1 MQPGVRR
8 AQGGVAGGAASS
20 QRAGAGVDQHVG
32 GAGDL
37 AQPRRVAGCGDH
49 AALVGVQPGE
59 DARSPAAPPP
69 TSTSGG
75 DRAVRIAARR
85 LDLDHVG
92 AEVGEQL
99 AAIGQRAPVP
109 NSATRIPP
117 RAVLSFS
124 LVLIAVDCCG
134 LSAKTASLRKTAK
147 ARTAMHEDLIGPL
160 LRRELGVEAAA
171 IRPLIGG
178 EVGRVF
184 RVDASGASFVVK
196 FVNAS
201 PEPPF
206 AAERI
211 DDRVYGSRWS
221 NLVPAYDLLRAN
233 GVAVPVLQASG
244 TLADAGLH
252 YAVLDYLDGDP
263 DDGSPAWAACVGAV
277 LGRLHTIT
285 RAHHGWVGMDPA
297 DAVRWPS
304 AFATSFRGWLARGEG
319 HLAANSA
326 RGRRAAV

>member
-1 MQPGVRR
+1 
-8 AQGGVAGGAASS
+8 
-20 QRAGAGVDQHVG
+20 
-32 GAGDL
+32 
-37 AQPRRVAGCGDH
+37 
-49 AALVGVQPGE
+49 
-59 DARSPAAPPP
+59 
-69 TSTSGG
+69 
-75 DRAVRIAARR
+75 
-85 LDLDHVG
+85 
-92 AEVGEQL
+92 
-99 AAIGQRAPVP
+99 
-109 NSATRIPP
+109 
-117 RAVLSFS
+117 
-124 LVLIAVDCCG
+124 
-134 LSAKTASLRKTAK
+134 
-147 ARTAMHEDLIGPL
+147 MHEDLIGPL

-319 HLAANSA
+319 HLAANL
-326 RGRRAAV
+326 RAAVALRCEPLLEALSEPAQFVFSHTDGFQGVQKNAGGWTLLGVIDIEDHQFTDQRFVLAGFERVLPPVLWPTDRPGVLGRLRGAEADRPELRRVPSRCSRPTTCSSGPAVFRGRLSLLERAVHLLTRISA